1 MIVLSAMRR
10 LLILASAMVFFD
22 VVFFSAIAPLLP
34 DYVSNLGLSKAQA
47 GMLSAAYAAG
57 TLVFSLP
64 AGLVA
69 AGWGPRRTVISGLF
83 LLGVASVAFGF
94 AHHFLLLDV
103 ARFAQG
109 AAGALIWSG
118 ALTWLVSAAPADK
131 RGSIIGTAL
140 GTAVAGALFG
150 PALGALAATIGTE
163 WVFSGVLFV
172 ALGLAVFAAQLPEAE
187 APERQD
193 LHEVAETI
201 LTRPILLATA
211 FVAIPSVMFGAVE
224 VLVPLQIADLG
235 GGHAL
240 IAAGFITGA
249 ALEAVLAPLA
259 GSYSDRAGRRGPFM
273 VGLSICAVA
282 MAAVAIGQAM
292 GVVLAGLIL
301 TSLGGG
307 ICFTPALTMLSE
319 IAESSRLHQGFAAG
333 LSNMAWAAGQ
343 VIGGLAGGAAASV
356 AGNAVPSVAIIALLV
371 GTVFYSFHVLAP
383 PAIRAVEG

>member
-1 MIVLSAMRR
+1 MRWR
-10 LLILASAMVFFD
+10 
-22 VVFFSAIAPLLP
+22 P
-34 DYVSNLGLSKAQA
+34 
-47 GMLSAAYAAG
+47 
-57 TLVFSLP
+57 
-64 AGLVA
+64 
-69 AGWGPRRTVISGLF
+69 TV
-83 LLGVASVAFGF
+83 
-94 AHHFLLLDV
+94 
-103 ARFAQG
+103 
-109 AAGALIWSG
+109 
-118 ALTWLVSAAPADK
+118 
-131 RGSIIGTAL
+131 
-140 GTAVAGALFG
+140 
-150 PALGALAATIGTE
+150 GTE

-172 ALGLAVFAAQLPEAE
+172 ALGLAAFAARLPEAE

-201 LTRPILLATA
+201 LTRPIVLATA

-240 IAAGFITGA
+240 IAAGFIAGA

-273 VGLSICAVA
+273 LGLSICAVA

-292 GVVLAGLIL
+292 GVVMAGLIL

-319 IAESSRLHQGFAAG
+319 VAESSRLHQGFAAG

-343 VIGGLAGGAAASV
+343 VIGGLAGGAAASI
-356 AGNAVPSVAIIALLV
+356 AGNAVPSLAIIVLLI

-383 PAIRAVEG
+383 PAIRTVEG